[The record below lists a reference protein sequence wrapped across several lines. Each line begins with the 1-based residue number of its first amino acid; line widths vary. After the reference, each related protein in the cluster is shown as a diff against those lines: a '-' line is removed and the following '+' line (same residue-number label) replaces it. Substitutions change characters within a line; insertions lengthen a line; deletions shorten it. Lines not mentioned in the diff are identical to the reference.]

1 MNPLVFLTT
10 LARAIAFS
18 HPTDSDVDMKLTMF
32 GCESYVYWTVH
43 RCDSWRIKDQ
53 LDVIYYFIDG
63 YIY

>member
-43 RCDSWRIKDQ
+43 RCDS
-53 LDVIYYFIDG
+53 
-63 YIY
+63 